1 MSPRRGPS
9 PTPRARHALA
19 LVEVVVSIA
28 ILGGLMGAVLTAVG
42 AAALTRTTA
51 IERTQGAALAE
62 SLTSEILAK
71 LYDDPGTPVGA
82 TVTGSINLGFI
93 VIQITSPGGTVSR
106 AAFDS
111 IDDFNNWACTPPVDR
126 NGSVMVNFEGWRRT
140 VTIERVAP
148 TAPAGAAVGSD
159 QGLKRITV
167 TVTRNGREVARVV
180 TLRSR
185 AWGEALDAR

>member
-1 MSPRRGPS
+1 MTRRHAPS
-9 PTPRARHALA
+9 RARHALA
-19 LVEVVVSIA
+19 LVEVVVSVA
-28 ILGGLMGAVLTAVG
+28 ILGGLMGAVMTAVG

-71 LYDDPGTPVGA
+71 LYDDPGTPAAPIVS
-82 TVTGSINLGFI
+82 GSVNLGFV
-93 VIQITSPGGTVSR
+93 VIQVSSPGGTVSR

-111 IDDFNNWACTPPVDR
+111 IDDFSNWSCSPPVDR
-126 NGSVMVNFEGWRRT
+126 NGSVMVNFEGWTRT
-140 VTIERVAP
+140 VRVERVGLTDP
-148 TAPAGAAVGSD
+148 SGAAAVTD

-167 TVTRNGREVARVV
+167 TVTRRGREVARVA